1 MADLT
6 QKTNK
11 VVEYKIT
18 GDNTSLIKS
27 INSAITKIDALEKK
41 LNRIATKK
49 DVSALG
55 KNQQRDAI
63 SRINSIMRAT
73 SDLAK
78 MRDTLSNIDVSLLSK
93 PQLALLKEAKVQ
105 IKELSDK
112 LGKASAAGSVSK
124 QTLDSTT
131 KTIHNMQQ
139 AFKNAKIAVI
149 DLDKEEKQNA
159 KAAKYLDET
168 YNKTV
173 ASIKR
178 GITTLINIFR
188 NLGRVTYEL
197 MSYAADYGETMNKFN
212 VVAGDASVE
221 LSKYVQKMND
231 LLGLDIA
238 DLYDAAAA
246 FKSIAN
252 SIKLSK
258 DQAITFTESMTS
270 LAVDLASLYNTSTA
284 QAINALTSGLHG
296 LQKPLKAYDIYL
308 YEANIE
314 QAALTHGITK
324 SVSKMNESEKVLL
337 RYISILDQSKGAQGD
352 MARTLESTS
361 NQLRIAHAQFAQLKR
376 SLGQVATVAAFTVV
390 PALNLIFAS
399 ISKIA
404 AGLASS
410 LGYEITDFTN
420 IFGDSSESVDN
431 ATESLEEYEDAA
443 AGLSGLDEINLIQDT
458 NKSSPAI
465 DPNTGGL
472 AIDKNILA
480 ALKGYDNEIDKIS
493 SSIGKASSFIAES
506 LSGTLMGEAFKLFVK
521 GIKAI
526 GDGFTYV
533 VENYAYFEPIIKSL
547 INLLTIFAALAIGKK
562 IKGWTDALATFVGK
576 IKGFDKA
583 LPTVTKNI
591 RGEIEYTQQ
600 SVSGLTLAVGALT
613 FAIAQAA
620 ASAIYN
626 QLEGETKQVA
636 ATIGALISILT
647 AAAMAWL
654 AYHGTMT
661 WGTAIPIITGAVGV
675 GLASLQAMIPQMATG
690 GVVDQPTVAMIG
702 EGRYNEAVVPLGNSP
717 QFKEM
722 KGDIAGEVARK
733 ISPNPAYSFGQPSG
747 GQTPVVLRIDGRDLA
762 RALLP
767 YLGYTQPQT
776 GVKLK

>member
-63 SRINSIMRAT
+63 SRINNIMRAT
-73 SDLAK
+73 SDLVK

-112 LGKASAAGSVSK
+112 LGKASDAGSVSK

-131 KTIHNMQQ
+131 KTIHKMQQ
-139 AFKNAKIAVI
+139 AFKNARIAVI

-173 ASIKR
+173 ANIKR
-178 GITTLINIFR
+178 GIITLINIFR

-231 LLGLDIA
+231 LLGLDIS

-258 DQAITFTESMTS
+258 NQAITFTESMTS
-270 LAVDLASLYNTSTA
+270 LAVDLASLYNTSTK

-376 SLGQVATVAAFTVV
+376 SLGQVATIAAFTVV
-390 PALNLIFAS
+390 PALNLVFAS

-431 ATESLEEYEDAA
+431 ATESLEEYEDTA

-458 NKSSPAI
+458 NKNSPAI

-480 ALKGYDNEIDKIS
+480 TLKGYDNEIDKIS
-493 SSIGKASSFIAES
+493 NSIGSAASFIADS
-506 LSGTLMGEAFKLFVK
+506 LSGTLMSEAFKLFAK

-576 IKGFDKA
+576 LKGFDKT
-583 LPTVTKNI
+583 LPAVTKNI
-591 RGEIEYTQQ
+591 RGEIEIAQQ

-613 FAIAQAA
+613 FAIAQSA
-620 ASAIYN
+620 ASAIYD
-626 QLEGETKQVA
+626 QLEGETKQIA

-654 AYHGTMT
+654 AYHSIMT
-661 WGTAIPIITGAVGV
+661 WNTAIPIITGAIGV
-675 GLASLQAMIPQMATG
+675 GIASLQAMIPQMATG

-722 KGDIAGEVARK
+722 KRDIASEVARK
-733 ISPNPAYSFGQPSG
+733 ISPNPSYSFGQPSG